1 MILTIHNHRAGYII
15 KELGNKCQ
23 VKSKDQMFTDIEI
36 LELNTEVALA
46 LFHAGVLA
54 GFESG
59 MHKIEDILN
68 KKLGVFNY

>member
-23 VKSKDQMFTDIEI
+23 VKSKDQMFTEIEI
-36 LELNTEVALA
+36 LELNSEVALA
-46 LFHAGVLA
+46 LFHAGVNA
-54 GFESG
+54 GFKFA

-68 KKLGVFNY
+68 EKLGVFNY

>member
-1 MILTIHNHRAGYII
+1 
-15 KELGNKCQ
+15 
-23 VKSKDQMFTDIEI
+23 MFTEIEI

-46 LFHAGVLA
+46 LFHAGVNA

>member
-1 MILTIHNHRAGYII
+1 MILTIHNHRAKYIL

-23 VKSKDQMFTDIEI
+23 VKSKDSMFTDIEI
-36 LELNTEVALA
+36 LELNSEIALA
-46 LFHAGVLA
+46 LFHAGVNA

-59 MHKIEDILN
+59 MHKIKNILN